1 MILNVQWHVFGLEQ
15 KTLLSYMASTEFS
28 MYRAENLL
36 FILMFSTLTI
46 ILSISISNTHTRV
59 ICVFFS
65 SFAFKYRVSLNAV
78 NHFFINQN
86 EMNID
91 LCASS
96 LCSSVLEIDRL
107 FIAPNA
113 VVFDEPNMMG
123 FRITRS
129 PDRIK

>member
-1 MILNVQWHVFGLEQ
+1 M
-15 KTLLSYMASTEFS
+15 
-28 MYRAENLL
+28 
-36 FILMFSTLTI
+36 
-46 ILSISISNTHTRV
+46 
-59 ICVFFS
+59 FFS

-123 FRITRS
+123 FRMTRS